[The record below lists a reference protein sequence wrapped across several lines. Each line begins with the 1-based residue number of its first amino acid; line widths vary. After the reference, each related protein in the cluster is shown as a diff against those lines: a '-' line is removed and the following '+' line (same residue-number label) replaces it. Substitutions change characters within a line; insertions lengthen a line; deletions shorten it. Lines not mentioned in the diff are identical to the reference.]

1 MSKLNRRQFVQ
12 GVAAAAVLPSVAPI
26 ASAQAAWPTKP
37 IKFVVPFAAG
47 GGTDAFARPLGKVLT
62 GQLGQSIVIDNRGGA
77 GGTLGA
83 EVAAKSPADG
93 YTFLV
98 GAVHHTIAV
107 SLYPKLGY
115 DLQKDLVPVTLVSS
129 VPNVIVVNPSRV
141 PVKNYAEFL
150 KFVKE
155 RPGKLNFGSAGSGT
169 THHLIGEMF
178 KGATGTFITHIPYRG
193 AGPAMAD
200 LLAGQVDLMFDGL
213 GTAVP
218 QIKNGK
224 LTPIAVTT
232 EKRSFALPD
241 VPSLAELGLK
251 GFDGKTW
258 YALWA
263 PAGTPRPIINRMQQ
277 EVAKA
282 LATKEL
288 QDVWKGLGAEPGGQS
303 PEEFTKLVNSEVTK
317 WAKVVKD
324 SGAKID

>member
-1 MSKLNRRQFVQ
+1 
-12 GVAAAAVLPSVAPI
+12 
-26 ASAQAAWPTKP
+26 
-37 IKFVVPFAAG
+37 
-47 GGTDAFARPLGKVLT
+47 
-62 GQLGQSIVIDNRGGA
+62 
-77 GGTLGA
+77 
-83 EVAAKSPADG
+83 
-93 YTFLV
+93 
-98 GAVHHTIAV
+98 
-107 SLYPKLGY
+107 
-115 DLQKDLVPVTLVSS
+115 
-129 VPNVIVVNPSRV
+129 
-141 PVKNYAEFL
+141 
-150 KFVKE
+150 
-155 RPGKLNFGSAGSGT
+155 
-169 THHLIGEMF
+169 
-178 KGATGTFITHIPYRG
+178 
-193 AGPAMAD
+193 MAD

>member
-1 MSKLNRRQFVQ
+1 MFGISRRAWLSA
-12 GVAAAAVLPSVAPI
+12 VAAGLALSTI
-26 ASAQAAWPTKP
+26 GTSAMAQSAWPTRP
-37 IKFVVPFAAG
+37 VKFIVPFPAG
-47 GGTDAFARPLGKVLT
+47 GGTDAFARPLSKVLT
-62 GQLGQSIVIDNRGGA
+62 SQLGQSIVIDNRGGG
-77 GGTLGA
+77 GGTIGA
-83 EVAAKSPADG
+83 EAAAKSAPDG

-107 SLYPKLGY
+107 SMYPKLGY
-115 DLQKDLVPVTLVSS
+115 DLQKDLVPVTLLSS

-141 PVKNYAEFL
+141 PVKNYAEFI
-150 KFVKE
+150 KFVKD

-200 LLAGQVDLMFDGL
+200 LLAGQIDMMFDGL
-213 GTAVP
+213 GSSVP
-218 QIKNGK
+218 QIKTGK

-258 YALWA
+258 YAIWA
-263 PAGTPRPIINRMQQ
+263 PAGTPRDIVNRMQQ

-282 LATKEL
+282 LQTKEL
-288 QDVWKGLGAEPGGQS
+288 QEAWKALGADPGGQS
-303 PEEFTKLVNSEVTK
+303 PEEFGRLVSSEVTK
-317 WAKVVKD
+317 WAKVVKE

>member
-12 GVAAAAVLPSVAPI
+12 GVAAAAVLPSVAPT

-115 DLQKDLVPVTLVSS
+115 DLQKDIVPVTLVSS